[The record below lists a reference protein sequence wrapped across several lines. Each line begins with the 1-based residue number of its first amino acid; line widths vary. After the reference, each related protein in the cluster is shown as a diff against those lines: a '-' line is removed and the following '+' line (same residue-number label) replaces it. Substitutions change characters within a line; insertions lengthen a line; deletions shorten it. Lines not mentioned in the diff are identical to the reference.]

1 MSHTTSVRFVN
12 LNLKASR
19 NALILNCTLCA
30 CLVWALLF
38 SPFPLV
44 IFFPLTYLF
53 SRYIWKTGFLYP
65 SWTGA
70 VRVSRSGSVKQQET
84 TRYLTAI
91 NRLFLWWFVSV
102 RLNDGQRLLLWRDSC
117 DDVSYRQLQLILTQW
132 KQKRES
138 NDSL

>member
-1 MSHTTSVRFVN
+1 M
-12 LNLKASR
+12 
-19 NALILNCTLCA
+19 
-30 CLVWALLF
+30 
-38 SPFPLV
+38 
-44 IFFPLTYLF
+44 
-53 SRYIWKTGFLYP
+53 
-65 SWTGA
+65 
-70 VRVSRSGSVKQQET
+70 RVSRSGSVKQQET